1 MTDLTPSHAHAHRAR
16 RRQRGCCGNRT
27 PVDDAGGHRRCA
39 SPGGG
44 VLMARPAPKIIT
56 VHPGPYRCLR
66 EGCMRPA
73 ICGVGFSLSRRG
85 VGLCQAHKSKE
96 SRS

>member
-1 MTDLTPSHAHAHRAR
+1 
-16 RRQRGCCGNRT
+16 
-27 PVDDAGGHRRCA
+27 
-39 SPGGG
+39 
-44 VLMARPAPKIIT
+44 MARPAPKIIT

-96 SRS
+96 GRS